1 MIEQGEIVNRVAGS
15 PIITFNLED
24 YYHSGERVTYDIAQN
39 LFQGLILKEKDFR
52 QFVKEHDWAQYKG
65 KNVALI
71 CSADAIVPTWAYML
85 LTTRL
90 EAYANTV
97 VFGDTAV
104 LEYALFKE
112 ALSVVDLESFRDRPV
127 VIKGCGDL
135 PVPDSA
141 YVEITRLIKPY
152 AKSIM
157 YGEPCST
164 VPLYKKPRQPKN

>member
-1 MIEQGEIVNRVAGS
+1 MSEQEEIVNRVANS

-24 YYHSGERVTYDIAQN
+24 YYHSGERVVYDIAQN

-52 QFVKEHDWAQYKG
+52 AFVKEHDWVQYEG

-71 CSADAIVPTWAYML
+71 CSEDAIVPTWAYML

-90 EAYANTV
+90 ESYANTV
-97 VFGDTAV
+97 VFGDIDL

-112 ALSVVDLESFRDRPV
+112 ALSSVDLEAFRDRPV

-135 PVPDSA
+135 PVPESA
-141 YVEITRLIKPY
+141 YVEITKLIKPY

>member
-1 MIEQGEIVNRVAGS
+1 MSEQGEIVNRVASS

-39 LFQGLILKEKDFR
+39 LFQGLILREKDFR
-52 QFVKEHDWAQYKG
+52 QFVKEHDWAQYQG
-65 KNVALI
+65 KNVALT

-90 EAYANTV
+90 ESCANIV
-97 VFGDTAV
+97 VFGDMAL

-112 ALSVVDLESFRDRPV
+112 ALATVDLESFRDRPV

-152 AKSIM
+152 ARSIM